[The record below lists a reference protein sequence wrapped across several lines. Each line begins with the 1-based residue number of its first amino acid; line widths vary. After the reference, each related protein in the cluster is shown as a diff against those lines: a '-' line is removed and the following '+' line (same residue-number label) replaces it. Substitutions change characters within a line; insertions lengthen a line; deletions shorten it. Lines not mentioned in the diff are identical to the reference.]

1 MARGEGTGCL
11 GPGASWN
18 STSPGV
24 SSPETSLGVVTLLLK
39 MAHAPCVPRTR
50 EVRAVLSTA
59 WRILAGGPCSRS
71 TLPVRNPGQTQLD
84 QVMLGQKQEPNG
96 LQIRREGFRE
106 ML

>member
-59 WRILAGGPCSRS
+59 WRILAGALL
-71 TLPVRNPGQTQLD
+71 TLHSASEEPGTD
-84 QVMLGQKQEPNG
+84 TA
-96 LQIRREGFRE
+96 
-106 ML
+106 

>member
-1 MARGEGTGCL
+1 M
-11 GPGASWN
+11 
-18 STSPGV
+18 SPGV

-39 MAHAPCVPRTR
+39 MAQAPCVPRTR
-50 EVRAVLSTA
+50 GVRAVLRTA
-59 WRILAGGPCSRS
+59 SRILAGARLSS
-71 TLPVRNPGQTQLD
+71 TLPVRNPGQSQLD